1 MTRRKYSIDFK
12 KQVVKEAKE
21 TGNLA
26 AVARRYELS
35 ANMVG
40 RWKREFESGKHGEID
55 FSMVP
60 VLDAEEVVKEN
71 EQLKRLLGEQAL
83 ELAILRDLI
92 KKKTPHLLKNLK

>member
-1 MTRRKYSIDFK
+1 MIRRKYSIDFK

-71 EQLKRLLGEQAL
+71 EQ
-83 ELAILRDLI
+83 
-92 KKKTPHLLKNLK
+92 

>member
-60 VLDAEEVVKEN
+60 VLDAEEVMKEN
-71 EQLKRLLGEQAL
+71 EQLKRLL
-83 ELAILRDLI
+83 RS
-92 KKKTPHLLKNLK
+92 PHL

>member
-1 MTRRKYSIDFK
+1 
-12 KQVVKEAKE
+12 
-21 TGNLA
+21 
-26 AVARRYELS
+26 
-35 ANMVG
+35 
-40 RWKREFESGKHGEID
+40 GKHGEID

-92 KKKTPHLLKNLK
+92 KKKNPHLLKNLK

>member
-1 MTRRKYSIDFK
+1 
-12 KQVVKEAKE
+12 
-21 TGNLA
+21 
-26 AVARRYELS
+26 
-35 ANMVG
+35 MVG

-92 KKKTPHLLKNLK
+92 KKKNPHLLKNLK

>member
-40 RWKREFESGKHGEID
+40 HWKRELESGKHGEID

-71 EQLKRLLGEQAL
+71 EQLKRLLGEQAHEPL
-83 ELAILRDLI
+83 
-92 KKKTPHLLKNLK
+92 